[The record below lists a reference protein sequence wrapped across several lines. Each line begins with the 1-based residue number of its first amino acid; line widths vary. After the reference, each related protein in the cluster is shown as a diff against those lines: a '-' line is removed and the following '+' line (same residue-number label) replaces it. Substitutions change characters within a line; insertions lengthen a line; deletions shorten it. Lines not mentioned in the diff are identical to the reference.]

1 MRVAREAWFFGG
13 SACKLYGFR
22 ELSPAA
28 CDFQNHPHPGSKF
41 RKLAA
46 PLAGP
51 GWNPCLGCHWTLS
64 GLKRYT
70 ALERGAG
77 KTAPWGEVLVTN
89 PDDLSSIPIT
99 HVVDRDNWL
108 PRAVLGPL
116 CERRTVAR
124 VPPLPLHTHTKEER
138 KEEWIGD
145 LSPRRVVV
153 SRCPTTMANSGKGP
167 WEKQALRGQTHHGW
181 VHWPCVSDGGHQE
194 DWRRHHFIDVAVT

>member
-28 CDFQNHPHPGSKF
+28 CDFQNHPYPGSKF

-77 KTAPWGEVLVTN
+77 KTAPWGEVLVPN

-116 CERRTVAR
+116 CERRTMAR

-138 KEEWIGD
+138 KKG
-145 LSPRRVVV
+145 RK
-153 SRCPTTMANSGKGP
+153 SGLEISLHGESWFPGAQPP
-167 WEKQALRGQTHHGW
+167 WLTLGRGLGR
-181 VHWPCVSDGGHQE
+181 SKL
-194 DWRRHHFIDVAVT
+194 